1 VLRGRVPA
9 AVFRGKIVVVGATA
23 PSLQDL
29 HATPTSGSDLMP
41 GPEVQA
47 NAIWTALHFLAIA
60 PELGHQQTFR
70 PAEALDLDSL
80 PPLLE
85 EP

>member
-1 VLRGRVPA
+1 MSA
-9 AVFRGKIVVVGATA
+9 FRGKIVVVGATA

-47 NAIWTALHFLAIA
+47 NAIWTAVRGNPLRTAPAWWALLAIIIGGRRA
-60 PELGHQQTFR
+60 R
-70 PAEALDLDSL
+70 SALCV
-80 PPLLE
+80 
-85 EP
+85 